1 MRRIT
6 QIWLIQRC
14 HLWCHLWHHHK
25 QCSII
30 INNTIKLSHVIYNI
44 YICAYFTYY
53 IFIYLIYYYI
63 KYLYN
68 NNNIQCLVNIY
79 RMPSVQQLQFSS
91 GRMEAWRSRIPVG
104 QVLEC
109 DWSFPQQHILSL
121 LMAWLPELAFHD
133 PIPRAVGSL
142 AQYLFFRKITLKI
155 CLLLIY
161 VHKCLPKCVCVPYVC
176 IAHRGQKRALDSSRT
191 TIIVMGY

>member
-30 INNTIKLSHVIYNI
+30 INNIIKLSHVIYNI

-104 QVLEC
+104 QVLVFSTAAHSQLA
-109 DWSFPQQHILSL
+109 DGMTSKVGLSR
-121 LMAWLPELAFHD
+121 AHTQGSWL
-133 PIPRAVGSL
+133 SSS
-142 AQYLFFRKITLKI
+142 
-155 CLLLIY
+155 
-161 VHKCLPKCVCVPYVC
+161 VC
-176 IAHRGQKRALDSSRT
+176 IFQKNNS
-191 TIIVMGY
+191 